1 MYWDVLFCLFLI
13 ANECGISSCL
23 FTSYIF
29 VGNILVN
36 IENVIRGKKKKEN
49 VIRFFAFFLSI
60 GVTSQVIREV
70 MMPTQCQ
77 YT

>member
-1 MYWDVLFCLFLI
+1 MYWDVLFCLFLV
-13 ANECGISSCL
+13 ANECGISLCL

-49 VIRFFAFFLSI
+49 VIRIFAFFLSI
-60 GVTSQVIREV
+60 GVISQVIREV